1 MHTTQKMVLND
12 EINSL
17 REELDQRMHDV
28 EVANKELDMVM
39 IERDE
44 ANVKIIKHKVEIC
57 FNDSQI

>member
-1 MHTTQKMVLND
+1 MVLND